1 MSSQEDKKF
10 LFLTSDDNKEH
21 KTPEEDISMPQKA
34 EKLFPQQEGEIPV
47 KRLND
52 VDSKI
57 FEDSAYNAV
66 EDISLKLELKM
77 LQMNKELDLINEQI
91 ELLNIVNPENK
102 EQKINE
108 FYEQIQ
114 KRKNILSD
122 LKKEYRN
129 LGILYKINDTMSST
143 IELTEQNLKKTKETI
158 SNTELA
164 NKSIALVPFLKT
176 RSYLVKTMDKLGKIY
191 NKLEEMSNSKQTP
204 WGESDERMDNF
215 VSFMRTANKLDASIS
230 RFFGLKPQIDSSKK
244 KTSLS
249 NKM

>member
-10 LFLTSDDNKEH
+10 LFLTSDDIKNQ
-21 KTPEEDISMPQKA
+21 TTSEEQTATEKA
-34 EKLFPQQEGEIPV
+34 ENLFPRQEGEIPV

-102 EQKINE
+102 EQKITE
-108 FYEQIQ
+108 FCEQIQ

-164 NKSIALVPFLKT
+164 NKSIALVPFLRT

-204 WGESDERMDNF
+204 WGEGDERMDNF
-215 VSFMRTANKLDASIS
+215 VSFMRTANKLDASLS

>member
-10 LFLTSDDNKEH
+10 LFLTSDDNKNQ
-21 KTPEEDISMPQKA
+21 TTSEEQTATEKA
-34 EKLFPQQEGEIPV
+34 ENLFPRQEGEIPV

-102 EQKINE
+102 EQKITE
-108 FYEQIQ
+108 FCEQIQ

-164 NKSIALVPFLKT
+164 NKSIALVPFLRT

-204 WGESDERMDNF
+204 WGEGDERMDNF
-215 VSFMRTANKLDASIS
+215 VSFMRTANKLDASLS

>member
-10 LFLTSDDNKEH
+10 LFLTSDENKNQ
-21 KTPEEDISMPQKA
+21 TTSEEQTAKEKA
-34 EKLFPQQEGEIPV
+34 ENLFPRQEGEIPV

-102 EQKINE
+102 EQKITE
-108 FYEQIQ
+108 FCEQIQ

-164 NKSIALVPFLKT
+164 NKSIALVPFLRT

-204 WGESDERMDNF
+204 WGEGDERMDNF
-215 VSFMRTANKLDASIS
+215 VSFMRTANKLDASLS

>member
-10 LFLTSDDNKEH
+10 LFLTSDENKNQ
-21 KTPEEDISMPQKA
+21 TTSEEQTATEKA
-34 EKLFPQQEGEIPV
+34 ENLFPRQEGEIPV

-102 EQKINE
+102 EQKITE
-108 FYEQIQ
+108 FCEQIQ
-114 KRKNILSD
+114 KRKNILSNM
-122 LKKEYRN
+122 KKEYRN

-164 NKSIALVPFLKT
+164 NKSIALVPFLRT

-204 WGESDERMDNF
+204 WGEGDERMDNF
-215 VSFMRTANKLDASIS
+215 VSFMRTANKLDASLS

>member
-1 MSSQEDKKF
+1 MSLQEDKKF
-10 LFLTSDDNKEH
+10 LFLTTEDTKEQTDTDKTTISINNEQLFQQSD
-21 KTPEEDISMPQKA
+21 
-34 EKLFPQQEGEIPV
+34 GEIPI
-47 KRLND
+47 KRINE

-102 EQKINE
+102 DKKIIE

-114 KRKNILSD
+114 KRKNILSE

-129 LGILYKINDTMSST
+129 LGIFYKINDTMSST
-143 IELTEQNLKKTKETI
+143 IELTEQSLKKTKESI

-164 NKSIALVPFLKT
+164 NKSIALIPFLKT

-204 WGESDERMDNF
+204 WGERDEMMNNF
-215 VSFMRTANKLDASIS
+215 VSFMRTANKLDASLS
-230 RFFGLKPQIDSSKK
+230 RFFGLKPQTDSSKK
-244 KTSLS
+244 KTSFT
-249 NKM
+249 NK

>member
-10 LFLTSDDNKEH
+10 LFLTSDENKNQ
-21 KTPEEDISMPQKA
+21 TTSEEQTATEKA
-34 EKLFPQQEGEIPV
+34 ENLFPRQEGEIPV

-77 LQMNKELDLINEQI
+77 LQMDKELDLINEQI

-102 EQKINE
+102 EQKITE
-108 FYEQIQ
+108 FCEQIQ

-164 NKSIALVPFLKT
+164 NKSIALVPFLRT
-176 RSYLVKTMDKLGKIY
+176 R
-191 NKLEEMSNSKQTP
+191 
-204 WGESDERMDNF
+204 
-215 VSFMRTANKLDASIS
+215 
-230 RFFGLKPQIDSSKK
+230 
-244 KTSLS
+244 
-249 NKM
+249 

>member
-10 LFLTSDDNKEH
+10 LFLTSDDNKNQ
-21 KTPEEDISMPQKA
+21 TTSEEQTATEKA
-34 EKLFPQQEGEIPV
+34 ENLFPRQEGEIPV

-102 EQKINE
+102 EQKITE
-108 FYEQIQ
+108 FCEQIQ

-204 WGESDERMDNF
+204 WGEGDERMDNF
-215 VSFMRTANKLDASIS
+215 VSFMRTANKLDASLS

>member
-10 LFLTSDDNKEH
+10 LFLTSDDNKNQ
-21 KTPEEDISMPQKA
+21 TTSEEQTATEKA
-34 EKLFPQQEGEIPV
+34 ENLFPRQEGEIPV

-102 EQKINE
+102 EQKITE
-108 FYEQIQ
+108 FCEQIQ

-215 VSFMRTANKLDASIS
+215 VSFMRTANKLDASLS

>member
-10 LFLTSDDNKEH
+10 LFLTSDENKNQ
-21 KTPEEDISMPQKA
+21 TTSEEQTATEKA
-34 EKLFPQQEGEIPV
+34 ENLFPRQEGEIPV

-102 EQKINE
+102 EQKITE
-108 FYEQIQ
+108 FCEQIQ

-164 NKSIALVPFLKT
+164 NKSIALVPFLRT

-204 WGESDERMDNF
+204 WGEGDERMDNF
-215 VSFMRTANKLDASIS
+215 VSFMRTANKLDASLS

>member
-10 LFLTSDDNKEH
+10 LFLTSDDNKNQ
-21 KTPEEDISMPQKA
+21 TTSEEQTATEKA
-34 EKLFPQQEGEIPV
+34 ENLFPRQEGEIPV

-91 ELLNIVNPENK
+91 ELLNILNSENK
-102 EQKINE
+102 EQKITE
-108 FYEQIQ
+108 FCEQIQ

-204 WGESDERMDNF
+204 WGEGDERMDNF
-215 VSFMRTANKLDASIS
+215 VSFMRTANKLDASLS

>member
-10 LFLTSDDNKEH
+10 LFLTSDDNKNQ
-21 KTPEEDISMPQKA
+21 TTSEEQTATEKA
-34 EKLFPQQEGEIPV
+34 ENLFPRQEGEIPV

-102 EQKINE
+102 EQKITE
-108 FYEQIQ
+108 FCEQIQ

-204 WGESDERMDNF
+204 WGEGDERMDNF
-215 VSFMRTANKLDASIS
+215 VSFMRTTNKLDASLS
-230 RFFGLKPQIDSSKK
+230 RFLGLKPQIDSSKK

>member
-10 LFLTSDDNKEH
+10 LFLTSDENKNQ
-21 KTPEEDISMPQKA
+21 TTSEEQTATEKA
-34 EKLFPQQEGEIPV
+34 ENLFPRQEGEIPV

-102 EQKINE
+102 EQKITE
-108 FYEQIQ
+108 FCEQIQ

-204 WGESDERMDNF
+204 WGEGDERMDNF
-215 VSFMRTANKLDASIS
+215 VSFMRTANKLDASLS

>member
-1 MSSQEDKKF
+1 MSSQEDKNF
-10 LFLTSDDNKEH
+10 LFLTSDENKNQ
-21 KTPEEDISMPQKA
+21 TTSEEQTATEKA
-34 EKLFPQQEGEIPV
+34 ENLFPRQEGEIPV

-102 EQKINE
+102 EQKITE
-108 FYEQIQ
+108 FCEQIQ

-164 NKSIALVPFLKT
+164 NKSIALVPFLRT

-204 WGESDERMDNF
+204 WGEGDERMDNF
-215 VSFMRTANKLDASIS
+215 VSFMRTANKLDASLS

>member
-1 MSSQEDKKF
+1 MSSQEDKNF
-10 LFLTSDDNKEH
+10 LFLTSDDNKNQ
-21 KTPEEDISMPQKA
+21 TTSEEQTATEKA
-34 EKLFPQQEGEIPV
+34 ENLFPRQEGEIPV

-102 EQKINE
+102 EQKITE
-108 FYEQIQ
+108 FCEQIQ

-164 NKSIALVPFLKT
+164 NKSIALVPFLRT

-204 WGESDERMDNF
+204 WGEGDERMDNF
-215 VSFMRTANKLDASIS
+215 VSFMRTANKLDASLS